1 MRPHRSR
8 SSFLLGV
15 AVIALGVIL
24 LLNNFNIIDVSVGY
38 LISTFWPLLL
48 VFWGIDFLLPA
59 AESGSNRSRRNSGAL
74 VTGLVLIALGLLITG
89 QNLDFYEL
97 DFSFFWSLFWPVVI
111 ILIGWGLLRGV
122 SGSGGVHWAIMS
134 GIELK
139 QKGWKLEDGS
149 FFALMGGVKMDLNA
163 AEIPEGEV
171 RLNATAVMGGIEIIV
186 PPGLPVDYEGTSV
199 LGGVKFFNEDSGG
212 IIASRKSEYRGE
224 TESGKKLLLRCTA
237 VMGGVEIKH

>member
-1 MRPHRSR
+1 MRPYRR

-24 LLNNFNIIDVSVGY
+24 LLNNFNILNVSVGY
-38 LISTFWPLLL
+38 MIATYWPLLL
-48 VFWGIDFLLPA
+48 VFWGLDLLIPA
-59 AESGSNRSRRNSGAL
+59 EPGSRRNLGTL
-74 VTGLVLIALGLLITG
+74 VTGLVLVALGLLVIG
-89 QNLDFYEL
+89 NNLDLYDL

-111 ILIGWGLLRGV
+111 ILIGWSMLRGT
-122 SGSGGVHWAIMS
+122 SGSGGVHWAVMS

-149 FFALMGGVKMDLNA
+149 FFALMGGVDMDLNA

-171 RLNATAVMGGIEIIV
+171 LLNATAVMGGIEIIV
-186 PPGLPVDYEGTSV
+186 PPGMTVDYEGTAV

-212 IIASRKSEYRGE
+212 IIATRKSQYKGE
-224 TESGKKLLLRCTA
+224 PASGTKLILRCTA
-237 VMGGVEIKH
+237 IMGGIEIKH

>member
-1 MRPHRSR
+1 MRPYRR
-8 SSFLLGV
+8 GSFLLGV

-24 LLNNFNIIDVSVGY
+24 LLNNFNIIDVSLGY
-38 LISTFWPLLL
+38 LVATYWPLLL
-48 VFWGIDFLLPA
+48 VFWGLDLLIPV
-59 AESGSNRSRRNSGAL
+59 EPGSRRNAGAL
-74 VTGLVLIALGLLITG
+74 ITGLVLVALGLLVIG
-89 QNLDFYEL
+89 NNLDLYEL

-111 ILIGWGLLRGV
+111 ILIGWSLLRGTT
-122 SGSGGVHWAIMS
+122 GSGGVHWAVMS

-149 FFALMGGVKMDLNA
+149 FFALMGGVDMDLNA

-186 PPGLPVDYEGTSV
+186 PPGITVDYEGTAV

-212 IIASRKSEYRGE
+212 IIASRKSQYKGE
-224 TESGKKLLLRCTA
+224 PASGTKLVLRCTA
-237 VMGGVEIKH
+237 IMGGIEIKH